1 MVLPEFEDGL
11 EEEEDDLEEEEVE
24 KVKEL
29 TFTQQAVKLS
39 DHFLS

>member
-1 MVLPEFEDGL
+1 MVFFEFEDGL

-29 TFTQQAVKLS
+29 IFI
-39 DHFLS
+39 